1 MPFCSSCGNEVLSD
15 SQFCPKCG
23 SPIQTNVN
31 ASNVTRTKRRSNWWY
46 LLPIFFS
53 VVGGV
58 IAYFVLRNEDEKLA
72 KNCLY
77 LGIILTVI
85 GFIIGIIFGAMSA
98 MMMHRY
104 Y

>member
-1 MPFCSSCGNEVLSD
+1 MLYCSSCGNEVLSD

-31 ASNVTRTKRRSNWWY
+31 SSNVTQTKRSNWWY

-58 IAYFVLRNEDEKLA
+58 IAYFVLRNDDAKLA

-77 LGIILTVI
+77 LGIILT
-85 GFIIGIIFGAMSA
+85 IIGLIISVIFGAMSM